1 MTKGV
6 GWAKQAGLSTTG
18 AGPLR
23 WVVVQRAGGVEGAG
37 IWSGPRAGKE
47 RERKRKR
54 ASGPTELCIGISA
67 QKVRGNRK
75 SLFIFKNL
83 F

>member
-1 MTKGV
+1 MTKGAS
-6 GWAKQAGLSTTG
+6 WAKKAGLSAE

-23 WVVVQRAGGVEGAG
+23 WVVVERAGGVERAR
-37 IWSGPRAGKE
+37 IRSGPHAGKE

-54 ASGPTELCIGISA
+54 ESGPTELRMGISA
-67 QKVRGNRK
+67 QKGRGNRK
-75 SLFIFKNL
+75 SLFIFENI